1 MFLAWSDQRLRR
13 CCTHADQLRA
23 ASLGHAAAAEDL
35 VCAIV
40 RAQSLAVVLGL
51 RSIRTIATGAGLT
64 FSLEEAEMYARL
76 LTADGKLR
84 DIRPFT
90 ALSTHGDIQ
99 GLLIEEFRVGGRSI
113 LRIAS

>member
-1 MFLAWSDQRLRR
+1 MLLAWSDQRLQR

-23 ASLGHAAAAEDL
+23 ASREHAAAAEDL

-40 RAQSLAVVLGL
+40 RAPSLAVVLGL
-51 RSIRTIATGAGLT
+51 RSITTTATGDGLT

-76 LTADGKLR
+76 LTADGKLQAL
-84 DIRPFT
+84 RPFT
-90 ALSTHGDIQ
+90 ALSTRGDVQ
-99 GLLIEEFRVGGRSI
+99 SLLVEEFRVGGLSL